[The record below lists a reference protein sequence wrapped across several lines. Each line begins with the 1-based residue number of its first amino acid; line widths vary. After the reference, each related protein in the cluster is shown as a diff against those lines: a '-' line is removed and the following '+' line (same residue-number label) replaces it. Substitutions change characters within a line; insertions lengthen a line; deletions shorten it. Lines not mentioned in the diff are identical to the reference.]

1 MPPAAQSDQPLRR
14 NPLKAAIALSL
25 TFAAGFVDISG
36 ALTIYDIF
44 AAHMTGTTVRMGQH
58 LLHRNLHAAGLS
70 AAVLLAFVIGSLIGR
85 VAIEAASR
93 RKFRNVASLTVFL
106 EACLLFAVIWLAPAT
121 LAAGDKDAD
130 IFLMAMLAVAMGLQT
145 ATLTRIGPLT
155 VHTTFVTGMINKF
168 CQLVSHWFFRS
179 YDLIFASGAKGDQL
193 RESRRLIGRQVAFIF
208 SIWLLYFAGA
218 CCGTW
223 LSKLLRFHAFNVPF
237 CILLLVIAV
246 DLTHPLSI
254 EEEREQSDR

>member
-1 MPPAAQSDQPLRR
+1 MPSAVQSDQPLRR
-14 NPLKAAIALSL
+14 NPVKAAIALSL
-25 TFAAGFVDISG
+25 TFAAGFVDITG

-93 RKFRNVASLTVFL
+93 RKFRNVASFTVFL

-155 VHTTFVTGMINKF
+155 VHTTFVTGMINKL
-168 CQLVSHWFFRS
+168 CQLVSHWLFSS
-179 YDLIFASGAKGDQL
+179 YDLIFASGAN
-193 RESRRLIGRQVAFIF
+193 ESRKLIGRQATFIF
-208 SIWLLYFAGA
+208 SIWLFYFAGA

-223 LSKLLRFHAFNVPF
+223 LSKLWRIHAFYVPF

-246 DLTHPLSI
+246 DLIHPLSI

>member
-1 MPPAAQSDQPLRR
+1 LPSTAQSDQPLRR
-14 NPLKAAIALSL
+14 NRLKAAVALTL
-25 TFAAGFVDISG
+25 TFAAGFVDITG

-44 AAHMTGTTVRMGQH
+44 AAHMTGTTVRLGQH
-58 LLHRNLHAAGLS
+58 LLHRNLHDAGLP
-70 AAVLLAFVIGSLIGR
+70 AVVLLAFVVGSLIGR
-85 VAIEAASR
+85 VAVEAASR
-93 RKFRNVASLTVFL
+93 RRFRNVASLTVFL
-106 EACLLFAVIWLAPAT
+106 EACLIFAVIWLAPAT
-121 LAAGDKDAD
+121 LAQVYKDSGTL
-130 IFLMAMLAVAMGLQT
+130 LMAMLALAMGLQT

-168 CQLVSHWFFRS
+168 CQLVSHWLFRS
-179 YDLIFASGAKGDQL
+179 YDLVFASGSKGAEL
-193 RESRRLIGRQVAFIF
+193 RESRKLIGRQATFIF

-223 LSKLLRFHAFNVPF
+223 LSRLWRFHAFYVPF
-237 CILLLVIAV
+237 CILLVVIAV